1 MNVGNTFVITI
12 IELVILLLNIYM
24 YIMIARALIS
34 WVNPDP
40 YNPIVQFLRMAT
52 DPVLRFLRRYIP
64 PIGGA
69 LDFTPLIVV
78 FVIYFITKVLA
89 QFARSLAFGY

>member
-1 MNVGNTFVITI
+1 MEIGNTFLITI
-12 IELVILLLNIYM
+12 IKFVIFMLQIYM

-69 LDFTPLIVV
+69 LDFTPIIVI
-78 FVIYFITKVLA
+78 FVIYFITELLA
-89 QFARSLAFGY
+89 QFAARLAFGY

>member
-1 MNVGNTFVITI
+1 MEIGNTFILTI
-12 IELVILLLNIYM
+12 IKFVIFMLQIYM

-52 DPVLRFLRRYIP
+52 DPVLRFIRRYVP

-69 LDFTPLIVV
+69 LDLTPMIVV
-78 FVIYFITKVLA
+78 FAIYFIIELLT
-89 QFARSLAFGY
+89 QFARSIAFG

>member
-1 MNVGNTFVITI
+1 MEIGNSFIIIVIKFVIFM
-12 IELVILLLNIYM
+12 LQIYM

-52 DPVLRFLRRYIP
+52 DPVLRVIRRYIP

-69 LDFTPLIVV
+69 LDLTPMIVV
-78 FVIYFITKVLA
+78 FVIYFITEILA
-89 QFARSLAFGY
+89 QFAVRLAFGY

>member
-1 MNVGNTFVITI
+1 MEISNTFIIIVIKFVVFM
-12 IELVILLLNIYM
+12 LQIYM

-40 YNPIVQFLRMAT
+40 YNPIVQFLRMVT
-52 DPVLRFLRRYIP
+52 DPVLRFIRRYVP

-69 LDFTPLIVV
+69 LDLTPMIVV
-78 FVIYFITKVLA
+78 FVIYFITEILA
-89 QFARSLAFGY
+89 QLAVRLAFGY

>member
-1 MNVGNTFVITI
+1 MDIGGTFVLTI
-12 IELVILLLNIYM
+12 IKLVILLLEIYM

-52 DPVLRFLRRYIP
+52 DPVLRFLRRFIP

-69 LDFTPLIVV
+69 LDLTPMLVV
-78 FVIYFITKVLA
+78 IAIFFIIELLSQLA
-89 QFARSLAFGY
+89 RKIALGY

>member
-1 MNVGNTFVITI
+1 MNIGNNFVVIIIEFVIF
-12 IELVILLLNIYM
+12 ILQIYM

-52 DPVLRFLRRYIP
+52 DPVLRVIRRYVP

-69 LDFTPLIVV
+69 LDLTPMIVV
-78 FVIYFITKVLA
+78 FVIYFITEILG
-89 QFARSLAFGY
+89 QFAARLAFGY

>member
-1 MNVGNTFVITI
+1 MEISNTFIIIVIKFVVFM
-12 IELVILLLNIYM
+12 LQIYM

-52 DPVLRFLRRYIP
+52 DPVLRFIRRYIP
-64 PIGGA
+64 PIGGT
-69 LDFTPLIVV
+69 LDLTPMIVV
-78 FVIYFITKVLA
+78 FAIYFITEILV
-89 QFARSLAFGY
+89 QFARQLAFG

>member
-1 MNVGNTFVITI
+1 MEIGNSLIIIVIKFVV
-12 IELVILLLNIYM
+12 LMLQIYM

-64 PIGGA
+64 PIGGMM
-69 LDFTPLIVV
+69 DFTPLIVV
-78 FVIYFITKVLA
+78 FVIYLITEFLA
-89 QFARSLAFGY
+89 QLAFNMSRGF